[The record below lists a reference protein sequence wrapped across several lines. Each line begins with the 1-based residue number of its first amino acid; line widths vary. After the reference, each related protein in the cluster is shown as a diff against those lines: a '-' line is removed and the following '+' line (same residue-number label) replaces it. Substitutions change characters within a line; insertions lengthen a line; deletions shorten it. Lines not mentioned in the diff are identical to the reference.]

1 MQPPPP
7 PLAGLSDSAFRVIV
21 DTLSIPVLVVDGVGT
36 IVHAGGSVLRDFGY
50 EPHELRGRNVIEFTP
65 AEEVD
70 RALQSIDELTRHDE
84 LGIGVP
90 TAFPII
96 RKDGTRTWMVIG
108 AVPLLD
114 PPVEGMTFYFLPWD
128 AQLHF
133 DEFFS
138 SLLAGDPLDVVLTRL
153 ALSVAISLEVAGV
166 SIHHG
171 FDGSGFQA
179 ISGAGHPAG
188 LEAVADG
195 PWHRAARTGEPQHGA
210 VSAIAGIGPDVEAS
224 GLRGCWAIPVP
235 PHEGLDPLDGAV
247 MTVWRRVHVAPVR
260 AHDFVIDRSL
270 RYVQLALVRS
280 AEHRQLAHLADHD
293 HLTGVA
299 NRTRFERIVGE
310 ALARSTG
317 DVAVLYCDLDGF
329 KAVNDERGHAVGDE
343 LLIEVA
349 RRLTTAVGAA
359 GEVARIGGD
368 EFTVILPDGGAVAR
382 QAADRLVAAFSRP
395 VDVDGEPVALGL
407 SVGLV
412 VGSSSSAEELMRRAD
427 VALYAAKEAG
437 GAQVVEFG
445 EGRHA

>member
-1 MQPPPP
+1 MQPPSP

-21 DTLSIPVLVVDGVGT
+21 DTLSIPVLVVDGAGT

-50 EPHELRGRNVIEFTP
+50 EPREVRGRNVIEFTP

-96 RKDGTRTWMVIG
+96 RKDGTWTWMVIG

-133 DEFFS
+133 DEFFA

-171 FDGSGFQA
+171 FDGSTFRA
-179 ISGAGHPAG
+179 VAGAGHPAG
-188 LEAVADG
+188 LEAVVDG
-195 PWHRAARTGEPQHGA
+195 PWHQAARTGEAHHVA
-210 VSAIAGIGPDVEAS
+210 VSSIEGIGPDVEAS

-235 PHEGLDPLDGAV
+235 AHDGLDPLDGAV
-247 MTVWRRVHVAPVR
+247 MTVWRRVHVPPVR

-310 ALARSTG
+310 ALAGSTG

-329 KAVNDERGHAVGDE
+329 KAVNDERGHAVGDD
-343 LLIEVA
+343 LLVEVA
-349 RRLTTAVGAA
+349 RRLTAVVGGA
-359 GEVARIGGD
+359 GEVARMGGD
-368 EFTVILPDGGAVAR
+368 EFTVVVPEGGDVAR
-382 QAADRLVAAFSRP
+382 RTAQRLVGAFGRP
-395 VDVDGEPVALGL
+395 VDVDGAPVTLGL
-407 SVGLV
+407 SVGLAI
-412 VGSSSSAEELMRRAD
+412 GRASTAEELIRRAD
-427 VALYAAKEAG
+427 VALYRAKEAG
-437 GAQVVEFG
+437 GAQVVEHG
-445 EGRHA
+445 EARP

>member
-188 LEAVADG
+188 LEAVTDG
-195 PWHRAARTGEPQHGA
+195 PWHRAARTGEPQHVA
-210 VSAIAGIGPDVEAS
+210 VSAIAGIGPDVE
-224 GLRGCWAIPVP
+224 
-235 PHEGLDPLDGAV
+235 AV

-310 ALARSTG
+310 ALVRSTG
-317 DVAVLYCDLDGF
+317 DVAGVEGNFQGATLSSRSMPGMASRKQSRKKWVHPRLSTSHPAEALI
-329 KAVNDERGHAVGDE
+329 KVRG
-343 LLIEVA
+343 
-349 RRLTTAVGAA
+349 TAA
-359 GEVARIGGD
+359 
-368 EFTVILPDGGAVAR
+368 
-382 QAADRLVAAFSRP
+382 RLVNSANW
-395 VDVDGEPVALGL
+395 VA
-407 SVGLV
+407 V
-412 VGSSSSAEELMRRAD
+412 
-427 VALYAAKEAG
+427 
-437 GAQVVEFG
+437 
-445 EGRHA
+445 

>member
-1 MQPPPP
+1 
-7 PLAGLSDSAFRVIV
+7 
-21 DTLSIPVLVVDGVGT
+21 
-36 IVHAGGSVLRDFGY
+36 
-50 EPHELRGRNVIEFTP
+50 
-65 AEEVD
+65 
-70 RALQSIDELTRHDE
+70 
-84 LGIGVP
+84 
-90 TAFPII
+90 
-96 RKDGTRTWMVIG
+96 
-108 AVPLLD
+108 
-114 PPVEGMTFYFLPWD
+114 
-128 AQLHF
+128 
-133 DEFFS
+133 
-138 SLLAGDPLDVVLTRL
+138 
-153 ALSVAISLEVAGV
+153 
-166 SIHHG
+166 
-171 FDGSGFQA
+171 
-179 ISGAGHPAG
+179 
-188 LEAVADG
+188 
-195 PWHRAARTGEPQHGA
+195 
-210 VSAIAGIGPDVEAS
+210 
-224 GLRGCWAIPVP
+224 
-235 PHEGLDPLDGAV
+235 

-310 ALARSTG
+310 ALVRSTG
-317 DVAVLYCDLDGF
+317 DVAVMYCDLDGF

-368 EFTVILPDGGAVAR
+368 EFTVYIPAGVAGAR
-382 QAADRLVAAFSRP
+382 LAAERLVAEFSRP
-395 VDVDGEPVALGL
+395 VEVDGEPVALGL